1 MMRLDLD
8 RLVVRFDKMLIG
20 CWLDFDGIVVGFD
33 RLFIRCWLDFDKI
46 LVGFWQDW
54 GRI

>member
-33 RLFIRCWLDFDKI
+33 MFVL
-46 LVGFWQDW
+46 
-54 GRI
+54 